1 MRSFK
6 IFSVLLLTIG
16 LVGLL
21 GGNSS
26 LLADE
31 SDPPHVTHLTADRG
45 PGITDC
51 ADCHTGTPAYDNEDT
66 GACDTCHS
74 PGGVWDGVDDVD
86 VGALNN
92 WDNMDDPADAGVSLI
107 YALDGKLKSEKD
119 KWCAT
124 CHDEAG
130 PTVQIDDFEA

>member
-1 MRSFK
+1 MNHSTKTTDIRRGLCGEEETMRSFK

-16 LVGLL
+16 LVGVF

-31 SDPPHVTHLTADRG
+31 SDPPHVTHLTAARG

-92 WDNMDDPADAGVSLI
+92 WDNMDLCIGRQTEIRKRQVVRHLP
-107 YALDGKLKSEKD
+107 
-119 KWCAT
+119 
-124 CHDEAG
+124 
-130 PTVQIDDFEA
+130 